1 MNIYD
6 SVIAGATNGKYN
18 SISSYFTG
26 QNNINF
32 EKSLDTF
39 KDLLDKAEKADTTG
53 VISDAIKEAKESLEG
68 IEAMNKSDELAT
80 TFKKLEVQAK
90 KDEEMFKTFDFMQ
103 LMTQL
108 MYGTNDESEKSK
120 LYQKMNELAASV
132 KNKS

>member
-6 SVIAGATNGKYN
+6 SVIARASNGKYG
-18 SISSYFTG
+18 SISDYFIG

-39 KDLLDKAEKADTTG
+39 KGLLDKAEKADTTG

-80 TFKKLEVQAK
+80 TFKKLEAQAK

-132 KNKS
+132 KK

>member
-18 SISSYFTG
+18 SISDYFTG
-26 QNNINF
+26 QNNANF

-39 KDLLDKAEKADTTG
+39 KELLDKAEKADTTG

-80 TFKKLEVQAK
+80 TFKKLEAQAK

-132 KNKS
+132 KK

>member
-26 QNNINF
+26 QNNANF

-53 VISDAIKEAKESLEG
+53 AISDAIKEAKESLEG
-68 IEAMNKSDELAT
+68 IEAMNKSDDLAA
-80 TFKKLEVQAK
+80 TFKKLEAQAK

-132 KNKS
+132 KK

>member
-6 SVIAGATNGKYN
+6 SVIARASNGKYN

-26 QNNINF
+26 QNNVNF

-53 VISDAIKEAKESLEG
+53 AISDAIKEAKESLEG

-132 KNKS
+132 KK

>member
-6 SVIAGATNGKYN
+6 SVIAGASNGKG
-18 SISSYFTG
+18 SIKGYL
-26 QNNINF
+26 QNNAN
-32 EKSLDTF
+32 KSLDTF
-39 KDLLDKAEKADTTG
+39 KDLLNKAEKASPTG
-53 VISDAIKEAKESLEG
+53 AISDAIKEAKESLEG

-80 TFKKLEVQAK
+80 TFKKLEAQAK

-132 KNKS
+132 KK

>member
-18 SISSYFTG
+18 SISSYLTG
-26 QNNINF
+26 QNNVNF

-53 VISDAIKEAKESLEG
+53 VISDAIKEAKESLG
-68 IEAMNKSDELAT
+68 SIEAMNKSDELAT
-80 TFKKLEVQAK
+80 TFKKLEAQAK

-132 KNKS
+132 KK

>member
-6 SVIAGATNGKYN
+6 SVIAGVSNGKYG

-26 QNNINF
+26 QNNVNF

-80 TFKKLEVQAK
+80 TFKKLKAQAK

-132 KNKS
+132 KK

>member
-6 SVIAGATNGKYN
+6 SVIARASNGKYG
-18 SISSYFTG
+18 SINDYFTG
-26 QNNINF
+26 QNNVNF

-53 VISDAIKEAKESLEG
+53 AISDAIKEAKESLEG

-80 TFKKLEVQAK
+80 TFKKLEAQAK

-132 KNKS
+132 KK

>member
-18 SISSYFTG
+18 SISSYLTG
-26 QNNINF
+26 QNNSNF

-53 VISDAIKEAKESLEG
+53 AISDAIKEAKESLG
-68 IEAMNKSDELAT
+68 SIEAMNKSDELAT
-80 TFKKLEVQAK
+80 TFKKLEAQAK

-132 KNKS
+132 KK

>member
-6 SVIAGATNGKYN
+6 SVIARASNGKYG
-18 SISSYFTG
+18 SISDYFTG
-26 QNNINF
+26 QNNVNF

-53 VISDAIKEAKESLEG
+53 AISDAIKEAKESLEG
-68 IEAMNKSDELAT
+68 IGAMNKSDELAT
-80 TFKKLEVQAK
+80 TFKKLEAQAK

-108 MYGTNDESEKSK
+108 MYGTNDESEKRK

-132 KNKS
+132 KK

>member
-6 SVIAGATNGKYN
+6 SVIAGVSNGKG
-18 SISSYFTG
+18 SIKGYL
-26 QNNINF
+26 QNNAN
-32 EKSLDTF
+32 KSLDTF
-39 KDLLDKAEKADTTG
+39 KDLLDKAEKTGTTG
-53 VISDAIKEAKESLEG
+53 AISDAIKEAKESLEG

-80 TFKKLEVQAK
+80 TFKKLEAQAK

-108 MYGTNDESEKSK
+108 MYGTNDESEKRK

-132 KNKS
+132 KK

>member
-6 SVIAGATNGKYN
+6 SVIAGASNGKG
-18 SISSYFTG
+18 SIKGYL
-26 QNNINF
+26 QNNAN
-32 EKSLDTF
+32 KSLDTF

-80 TFKKLEVQAK
+80 TFKKLKAQAK
-90 KDEEMFKTFDFMQ
+90 KDEEMFKTFDFIQ

-108 MYGTNDESEKSK
+108 MYGTNDESEKRK

-132 KNKS
+132 KK

>member
-18 SISSYFTG
+18 SISSYLTG
-26 QNNINF
+26 QNNSNF

-39 KDLLDKAEKADTTG
+39 KDLLDKAEKADATG
-53 VISDAIKEAKESLEG
+53 AISDAIKEAKESLG
-68 IEAMNKSDELAT
+68 SIEAMNKSDELAT
-80 TFKKLEVQAK
+80 TFKKLEAQAK

-132 KNKS
+132 KK

>member
-6 SVIAGATNGKYN
+6 SVIAGATNSKYN

-26 QNNINF
+26 QNNANF

-80 TFKKLEVQAK
+80 TFKKLEAQAK

-132 KNKS
+132 KK

>member
-6 SVIAGATNGKYN
+6 SVIAGTSNGKG
-18 SISSYFTG
+18 SIKGYL
-26 QNNINF
+26 QNNAN
-32 EKSLDTF
+32 KSLDTF

-53 VISDAIKEAKESLEG
+53 AISGAIKEAKESLG
-68 IEAMNKSDELAT
+68 KAMNKSDELAT
-80 TFKKLEVQAK
+80 TFKKLKAQAK

-108 MYGTNDESEKSK
+108 MYGTNDESEKRK

-132 KNKS
+132 KK

>member
-18 SISSYFTG
+18 SISSYLTG

-68 IEAMNKSDELAT
+68 IEAMNKSDELAA
-80 TFKKLEVQAK
+80 TFKKLEAQAK

-132 KNKS
+132 KK

>member
-18 SISSYFTG
+18 SISSYLTG

-53 VISDAIKEAKESLEG
+53 VISDAIKEAKESLG
-68 IEAMNKSDELAT
+68 SIEAMNKSDELAT
-80 TFKKLEVQAK
+80 TFKKLEAQAK

-132 KNKS
+132 KK

>member
-6 SVIAGATNGKYN
+6 SVIARASNGKYN
-18 SISSYFTG
+18 SISDYFTG
-26 QNNINF
+26 QNNVNF

-39 KDLLDKAEKADTTG
+39 KDLLDKAEKADATG

-80 TFKKLEVQAK
+80 TFKKLEAQAK

-132 KNKS
+132 KK

>member
-6 SVIAGATNGKYN
+6 SVIAGASNGKG
-18 SISSYFTG
+18 SIKGYL
-26 QNNINF
+26 QNNAN
-32 EKSLDTF
+32 KSLDTF
-39 KDLLDKAEKADTTG
+39 KDLLNKAEKADTTG
-53 VISDAIKEAKESLEG
+53 AISDAIKEAKESLEG

-80 TFKKLEVQAK
+80 TFKKLKAQAK

-132 KNKS
+132 KK

>member
-18 SISSYFTG
+18 SISSYLTG
-26 QNNINF
+26 QNNVNF

-53 VISDAIKEAKESLEG
+53 VISDAIKEAKESLDG

-80 TFKKLEVQAK
+80 TFKKLEAQAK

-108 MYGTNDESEKSK
+108 MYGANDESEKSK

-132 KNKS
+132 KK

>member
-18 SISSYFTG
+18 SISSYLTG

-53 VISDAIKEAKESLEG
+53 VISDAIKEAKESLG
-68 IEAMNKSDELAT
+68 SIEAMDKSDELAT
-80 TFKKLEVQAK
+80 TFKKLEAQAK

-132 KNKS
+132 KK

>member
-6 SVIAGATNGKYN
+6 SVIAGVSNGKG
-18 SISSYFTG
+18 SIKGYL
-26 QNNINF
+26 QNNAN
-32 EKSLDTF
+32 KSLDTF

-53 VISDAIKEAKESLEG
+53 VISDAIKEAKESLG
-68 IEAMNKSDELAT
+68 AAMDKSDELAT
-80 TFKKLEVQAK
+80 TFKKLKAQAK

-108 MYGTNDESEKSK
+108 MYGTNDESEKRK

-132 KNKS
+132 KK

>member
-18 SISSYFTG
+18 SINSYFTG
-26 QNNINF
+26 QNNVNF

-68 IEAMNKSDELAT
+68 IEAMDKSNELAT
-80 TFKKLEVQAK
+80 TFKKLEAQAK

-132 KNKS
+132 KK

>member
-6 SVIAGATNGKYN
+6 SVIAGAPNGKG
-18 SISSYFTG
+18 SIKGYL
-26 QNNINF
+26 QNNAN
-32 EKSLDTF
+32 KSLDTF

-80 TFKKLEVQAK
+80 TFKKLEAQAK

-108 MYGTNDESEKSK
+108 MYGTNDESEKRK

-132 KNKS
+132 KK

>member
-6 SVIAGATNGKYN
+6 SVIAGALNGKG
-18 SISSYFTG
+18 SIKGYL
-26 QNNINF
+26 QNNAN
-32 EKSLDTF
+32 KSLDTF

-53 VISDAIKEAKESLEG
+53 VISDAIKEAKESLG
-68 IEAMNKSDELAT
+68 SIEAMDKSDELAT
-80 TFKKLEVQAK
+80 TFKKLEAQAK

-132 KNKS
+132 KK

>member
-18 SISSYFTG
+18 SISDYFTG
-26 QNNINF
+26 QNNANF

-53 VISDAIKEAKESLEG
+53 VISDAIKEAKESLG
-68 IEAMNKSDELAT
+68 SIEAMNKSDELAT
-80 TFKKLEVQAK
+80 TFKKLEAQAK

-132 KNKS
+132 KK

>member
-6 SVIAGATNGKYN
+6 SVINGKG
-18 SISSYFTG
+18 SIKGYL
-26 QNNINF
+26 QNNAN
-32 EKSLDTF
+32 KSLDTF

-80 TFKKLEVQAK
+80 TFKKLEAQAK

-132 KNKS
+132 KK

>member
-6 SVIAGATNGKYN
+6 SVINGKG
-18 SISSYFTG
+18 SIKGYL
-26 QNNINF
+26 QNNVN
-32 EKSLDTF
+32 KSLDTF
-39 KDLLDKAEKADTTG
+39 KDLLNKAEKADTTG

-80 TFKKLEVQAK
+80 TFKKLEAQAK

-132 KNKS
+132 KK

>member
-6 SVIAGATNGKYN
+6 SVIAGASNGKG
-18 SISSYFTG
+18 SIKGYL
-26 QNNINF
+26 QNIAN
-32 EKSLDTF
+32 KSLDTF

-53 VISDAIKEAKESLEG
+53 AISDAIKEAKESLG
-68 IEAMNKSDELAT
+68 SIEAMDKSDELAA
-80 TFKKLEVQAK
+80 TFKKLEAQAK

-132 KNKS
+132 KK

>member
-18 SISSYFTG
+18 SISSYLTG
-26 QNNINF
+26 QNNVNF

-80 TFKKLEVQAK
+80 TFKKLEAQAK

-132 KNKS
+132 KK

>member
-6 SVIAGATNGKYN
+6 SVIAEATNGKYN

-26 QNNINF
+26 QNNANF

-68 IEAMNKSDELAT
+68 IEAMDKSDELAT
-80 TFKKLEVQAK
+80 TFKKLEAQAK

-132 KNKS
+132 KK

>member
-26 QNNINF
+26 QNNANF

-68 IEAMNKSDELAT
+68 IEAMNKSDELAA
-80 TFKKLEVQAK
+80 TFKKLEAQAK

-132 KNKS
+132 KK

>member
-6 SVIAGATNGKYN
+6 SVIAGASNGKG
-18 SISSYFTG
+18 SINGYL
-26 QNNINF
+26 QNNVN
-32 EKSLDTF
+32 KSLDTF

-53 VISDAIKEAKESLEG
+53 AISGAIKEAKESLEG

-80 TFKKLEVQAK
+80 TFKKLEAQAK

-103 LMTQL
+103 LM
-108 MYGTNDESEKSK
+108 YGTNDESEKRK

-132 KNKS
+132 KK

>member
-18 SISSYFTG
+18 SISDYFTG
-26 QNNINF
+26 QNNANF

-53 VISDAIKEAKESLEG
+53 VISDAIKEAKESLG
-68 IEAMNKSDELAT
+68 SIEAMDKSDELAT
-80 TFKKLEVQAK
+80 TFKKLEAQAK

-132 KNKS
+132 KK